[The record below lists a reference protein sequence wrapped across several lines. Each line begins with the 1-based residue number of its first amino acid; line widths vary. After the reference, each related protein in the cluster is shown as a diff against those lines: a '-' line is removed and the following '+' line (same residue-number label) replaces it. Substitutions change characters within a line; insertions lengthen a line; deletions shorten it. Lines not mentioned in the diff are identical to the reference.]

1 MKIKHIDIIGIGG
14 IRELHLDFNDRMNI
28 LCGPNSIGKTT
39 VVESVATMFLNGQ
52 PSVKRNVALESGQI
66 HAVVKNGEHSEESST
81 IFIKTFNPRE
91 DESIGSFTN
100 YAKKL
105 LSIKVGRNF
114 GYSRLDAVPSDPDRA
129 IHEIWNES
137 RSGVKFNEVKGW
149 FVNRFLY
156 STHPGSLTP
165 QQMSNYNLAVK
176 CFSIINPDYSF
187 SSVKASANDIMIK
200 TPQGDI
206 FFEYLSSGYKS
217 ILYLLFSII
226 KEIEFRFKENQ
237 LKAEDFDGIILID
250 EVEVHLHPEWQ
261 ERIINVL
268 CETFKNA
275 QFIVTTHSPHV
286 IQAAEP
292 NEIIA
297 LHLDEKNNVSVR
309 EDIVIGEYGFK
320 GWTVEEILYDV
331 MGMKSLRT
339 ELYLKYQKDFGKAID
354 EENYD
359 MAMSV
364 YEQLDKLL
372 HPSSPQRKLMQLQ
385 LAGIAKS

>member
-39 VVESVATMFLNGQ
+39 VIESVATMFMHGQ

-66 HAVVKNGEHSEESST
+66 HASVVNGEQQEEST
-81 IFIKTFNPRE
+81 ISVKTFNPRE
-91 DESIGSFTN
+91 GETTGSFTN
-100 YAKKL
+100 YANKL
-105 LSIKVGRNF
+105 LSLKVGRNF

-129 IHEIWNES
+129 IHDIWNES
-137 RSGVKFNEVKGW
+137 RSGVGFNDVKGW

-156 STHPGSLTP
+156 STHPGSLSS
-165 QQMSNYNLAVK
+165 QQLSNYNLAVK
-176 CFSIINPDYSF
+176 CFSIINQDYSF
-187 SSVKASANDIMIK
+187 SNVKASANDIMIN
-200 TPQGDI
+200 TPQGEI
-206 FFEYLSSGYKS
+206 YFEFLSSGYKS

-226 KEIEFRFKENQ
+226 KEIEFRFKEHQ

-268 CETFKNA
+268 CDTFKNA

-297 LHLDEKNNVSVR
+297 LHHDENSNVSVR
-309 EDIVIGEYGFK
+309 DDIETGEYGFK

-331 MGMKSLRT
+331 MGMKTLRT
-339 ELYLKYQKDFGKAID
+339 ELYLNYQREFGKAVD

-359 MAMSV
+359 KAMAI
-364 YEQLDKLL
+364 YEQLNKLL
-372 HPSSPQRKLMQLQ
+372 HPSSPQRKLLQFQ
-385 LAGIAKS
+385 LAGIAEA

>member
-1 MKIKHIDIIGIGG
+1 MIIRHIDIIGIGG

-39 VVESVATMFLNGQ
+39 IIESVATMFMHGQ
-52 PSVKRNVALESGQI
+52 PSVKRNVAFESGQI
-66 HAVVKNGEHSEESST
+66 HAIVVNGEQQEEST
-81 IFIKTFNPRE
+81 ISVKTFNPRE
-91 DESIGSFTN
+91 GETTGSFTN
-100 YAKKL
+100 YANKL

-129 IHEIWNES
+129 IHDIWNES
-137 RSGVKFNEVKGW
+137 RSGVGFSDVKGW

-156 STHPGSLTP
+156 STHPGSLSS
-165 QQMSNYNLAVK
+165 QQLSNYNLAVK
-176 CFSIINPDYSF
+176 CFSIINPNYYF
-187 SSVKASANDIMIK
+187 SNVKASANDIMIN
-200 TPQGDI
+200 TPQGEI
-206 FFEYLSSGYKS
+206 YFEFLSSGYKS

-226 KEIEFRFKENQ
+226 KEIEFRFKEHQ

-261 ERIINVL
+261 ERIIKVL
-268 CETFKNA
+268 CDTFKKA

-297 LHLDEKNNVSVR
+297 LHLDGNSNVSVR
-309 EDIVIGEYGFK
+309 DDIETGEYGFK

-331 MGMKSLRT
+331 MGMKTLRT
-339 ELYLKYQKDFGKAID
+339 ELYLNFQRDFGKTVD
-354 EENYD
+354 DENYD
-359 MAMSV
+359 KAMAIF
-364 YEQLDKLL
+364 EQLDKLL
-372 HPSSPQRKLMQLQ
+372 HPSSPQRKLLQFQ
-385 LAGIAKS
+385 LAGIAKA

>member
-1 MKIKHIDIIGIGG
+1 MIIKHVDIIGIGG

-39 VVESVATMFLNGQ
+39 VIESVATMFCYGQ

-66 HAVVKNGEHSEESST
+66 HATVVNGEQQEEST
-81 IFIKTFNPRE
+81 ISVKTFNPRE
-91 DESIGSFTN
+91 SETTNSFTN
-100 YAKKL
+100 YANKL

-114 GYSRLDAVPSDPDRA
+114 GYSRLNAVPSDPDRA
-129 IHEIWNES
+129 IHDIWNES
-137 RSGVKFNEVKGW
+137 RSGVGFSDVKGW

-156 STHPGSLTP
+156 STHPGSLSS
-165 QQMSNYNLAVK
+165 QQLSNYNLAVK
-176 CFSIINPDYSF
+176 CFSIINPNYYF
-187 SSVKASANDIMIK
+187 SNVKASANDIMIN
-200 TPQGDI
+200 TPQGEI
-206 FFEYLSSGYKS
+206 YFEFLSSGYKS

-226 KEIEFRFKENQ
+226 KEIEFRFKEHQ

-261 ERIINVL
+261 ERIVNVL
-268 CETFKNA
+268 CDTFKNA

-297 LHLDEKNNVSVR
+297 LHLDGNNNVSVR
-309 EDIVIGEYGFK
+309 DDIETGEYGFK

-331 MGMKSLRT
+331 MGMKTLRT
-339 ELYLKYQKDFGKAID
+339 ELYLNYQREFGKAVD
-354 EENYD
+354 DDNYD
-359 MAMSV
+359 KAMAI
-364 YEQLDKLL
+364 YEKLDKLL
-372 HPSSPQRKLMQLQ
+372 HPSSPQRKLLQFQ
-385 LAGIAKS
+385 LAGIAKA

>member
-14 IRELHLDFNDRMNI
+14 IRELHLDFSDKMNI

-39 VVESVATMFLNGQ
+39 VVESVATMFMHGQ
-52 PSVKRNVALESGQI
+52 PSVKRNVALESGRI
-66 HAVVKNGEHSEESST
+66 HAVIKNGEQPEENST
-81 IFIKTFNPRE
+81 ISVRTFNPRE
-91 DESIGSFTN
+91 EEKTGSFTS
-100 YAKKL
+100 YAQKL
-105 LSIKVGRNF
+105 LSIKVDRNF

-129 IHEIWNES
+129 IYEIWNES
-137 RSGVKFNEVKGW
+137 RSGVKFNDVKGW

-187 SSVKASANDIMIK
+187 SKVTGSTNDIMIK
-200 TPQGDI
+200 TPSGDI
-206 FFEYLSSGYKS
+206 YFEFLSSGYKS
-217 ILYLLFSII
+217 IIYLLFSII
-226 KEIEFRFKENQ
+226 KEIEFRFKEHQ

-286 IQAAEP
+286 IQAADP

-297 LHLDEKNNVSVR
+297 LHLDNNNEVSVR
-309 EDIVIGEYGFK
+309 EDIMTGEFGFK
-320 GWTVEEILYDV
+320 GWTIEEILYDV
-331 MGMKSLRT
+331 MGMKTLRT
-339 ELYLKYQKDFGKAID
+339 EMYLKKHKDFGNAID

-359 MAMSV
+359 KAILI

-385 LAGIAKS
+385 LAAIARQ

>member
-39 VVESVATMFLNGQ
+39 VIESVATMFMNGE
-52 PSVKRNVALESGQI
+52 PNVKRNVACTKGELNVEVEIDGEK
-66 HAVVKNGEHSEESST
+66 KNSR
-81 IFIKTFNPRE
+81 INVMRFNPRE
-91 DESIGSFTN
+91 QENIGSFIHEAT
-100 YAKKL
+100 KL
-105 LSIKVGRNF
+105 LSIKVDRNF

-137 RSGVKFNEVKGW
+137 RSGVKFNDVKGW

-176 CFSIINPDYSF
+176 CFSIINPNYSF

-206 FFEYLSSGYKS
+206 YFEFLSSGYKS

-226 KEIEFRFKENQ
+226 KEIEFRFKEHQ

-286 IQAAEP
+286 IQTAEP

-297 LHLDEKNNVSVR
+297 LHLDENNDVLVR
-309 EDIVIGEYGFK
+309 DDIMTGEYGFK
-320 GWTVEEILYDV
+320 GWTIEEILYDV
-331 MGMKSLRT
+331 MGMKTLRT
-339 ELYLKYQKDFGKAID
+339 ELYLKFQKDFGNAID

-359 MAMSV
+359 KAKEI

-385 LAGIAKS
+385 IAGIARS

>member
-1 MKIKHIDIIGIGG
+1 MIIKHIDIIGIGG

-39 VVESVATMFLNGQ
+39 VIESVATMFMHGQ

-66 HAVVKNGEHSEESST
+66 HASVVNGEQQEEST
-81 IFIKTFNPRE
+81 ISVKTFNPRE
-91 DESIGSFTN
+91 GETTGSFTN
-100 YAKKL
+100 YANKL

-129 IHEIWNES
+129 IHDIWNES
-137 RSGVKFNEVKGW
+137 RSGVGFNDVKGW

-156 STHPGSLTP
+156 STHPRSLSP
-165 QQMSNYNLAVK
+165 QQLSNYNLAVK
-176 CFSIINPDYSF
+176 CFSVINQDYSF
-187 SSVKASANDIMIK
+187 SNVKASANDIMIN
-200 TPQGDI
+200 TPQGEI
-206 FFEYLSSGYKS
+206 YFEFLSSGYKS

-226 KEIEFRFKENQ
+226 KEIEFRFKEHQ

-261 ERIINVL
+261 ERIISVL
-268 CETFKNA
+268 CDTFKKA

-297 LHLDEKNNVSVR
+297 LHLDGNSNVSVR
-309 EDIVIGEYGFK
+309 DDIETGEYGFK

-331 MGMKSLRT
+331 MGMKTLRT
-339 ELYLKYQKDFGKAID
+339 ELYLNYQREFGKAVD
-354 EENYD
+354 DENYD
-359 MAMSV
+359 KAQAI
-364 YEQLDKLL
+364 YEKLDKLL
-372 HPSSPQRKLMQLQ
+372 HPSSPQRKLLQFQ
-385 LAGIAKS
+385 LAGIAKA

>member
-1 MKIKHIDIIGIGG
+1 MKINHIDIIGIGG

-39 VVESVATMFLNGQ
+39 VIESVATMFMHGE
-52 PSVKRNVALESGQI
+52 PSVKRNVALESGLI
-66 HAVVKNGEHSEESST
+66 HASVVNGGQQEEST
-81 IFIKTFNPRE
+81 ISVKTFNPRE
-91 DESIGSFTN
+91 VETTGSFTN
-100 YAKKL
+100 YANKL

-129 IHEIWNES
+129 IYEIWKES
-137 RSGVKFNEVKGW
+137 RSGVIFNDVKGW

-156 STHPGSLTP
+156 STHPGSLSS
-165 QQMSNYNLAVK
+165 QQLSNYNLAVK
-176 CFSIINPDYSF
+176 CFSIINQDYSF
-187 SSVKASANDIMIK
+187 SNVKASANDIMIN
-200 TPQGDI
+200 TPQGEI
-206 FFEYLSSGYKS
+206 YFEFLSSGYKS

-226 KEIEFRFKENQ
+226 KEIEFRFKEHQ

-268 CETFKNA
+268 CDTFKNA

-286 IQAAEP
+286 IQSAEP

-297 LHLDEKNNVSVR
+297 LNLDENSNVSVR
-309 EDIVIGEYGFK
+309 NDIETGEYGFK

-331 MGMKSLRT
+331 MGMKTLRT
-339 ELYLKYQKDFGKAID
+339 ELYLKFQREFGKAVD

-359 MAMSV
+359 KAMAI

-372 HPSSPQRKLMQLQ
+372 HPSNPQRKLLQFQ
-385 LAGIAKS
+385 LAGIAKV